1 MKKILYILLLLFSVM
16 LVCSCDTY
24 SDSVPKEDRLSMS
37 EILEKH
43 RSKVVKIYTY
53 DLNGLDKQ
61 GTGFFYNDSAHVITN
76 AHVMEGAYSAK
87 GKYINSTALKS
98 IDKVIEYNYSTS
110 DYCTLITDFLNFSS
124 PIFNENYKSGDI
136 CYSIGYP
143 NDSSIVV
150 IKEGVIVGD
159 TMVDGVKYIE
169 NTAMIDHGSSGGMLV
184 NAAGDIIGMT
194 TCSLENGN
202 YGAIPYSGFKNATG
216 YSASKILNAKS
227 VLKTFHTVK
236 TVSLNETNIFDYFDI
251 SYLKNSSSNYN
262 ARYTIY
268 VSLKD
273 SYKNKIII
281 KGLYIYISVMVK
293 TYFYTSLGNKVSDSE
308 YLEFELYDTTTYPVS
323 RTSYT
328 SYIGSE
334 DNLGTEISLFSVSGT
349 IDVIIK

>member
-16 LVCSCDTY
+16 LVCSCDTD

-76 AHVMEGAYSAK
+76 AHVMEDAYSAK
-87 GKYINSTALKS
+87 GKKGGSTSLEK
-98 IDKVIEYNYSTS
+98 IEKVIEYNYSTS

-194 TCSLENGN
+194 TCLLENGN

-227 VLKTFHTVK
+227 VLETFHTVK
-236 TVSLNETNIFDYFDI
+236 TVSLNTTNIFTYFDI
-251 SYLKNSSSNYN
+251 SYLKNSSTYYSSS
-262 ARYTIY
+262 YTIY
-268 VSLKD
+268 VSPKD
-273 SYKNKIII
+273 YYKDKIII
-281 KGLYIYISVMVK
+281 KGFNIYISVKVQ
-293 TYFYTSLGNKVSDSE
+293 TFFTSSIGVKVSDSD
-308 YLEFELYDTTTYPVS
+308 YLDFHLYDTSTYPKS
-323 RTSYT
+323 MMSYT
-328 SYIGSE
+328 SYIGSKS
-334 DNLGTEISLFSVSGT
+334 NLGTEISLFSVSGT
-349 IDVIIK
+349 IYVIIK